1 MFGSGHSRMNTEEMF
16 PRIGSFPG
24 FHPVAELTV
33 CGRGFRRRC
42 FLTDGHRLILL
53 PGVAMDAMAVL
64 VLLTPVTRPARS

>member
-1 MFGSGHSRMNTEEMF
+1 MRHYEAQFGRVTGEVPGH
-16 PRIGSFPG
+16 